1 MFSRKIVT
9 CLLISL
15 CIAAADIITTS
26 ITAGTV
32 EFHDDAPVIRGFGKL
47 QIPGTPVL
55 PAQSVMFALPPG
67 AVVTSITV
75 HAAPAH
81 ILEST
86 GFAIAP
92 PSLPLSLDKE
102 AAQEALDRWSHNR
115 SAIESLENT
124 FPAQPVYH
132 SKTTYFRN
140 IPCLRISYF
149 PLLFTR
155 GRLLFYPSAD
165 ITVQYTCEPAV
176 STIPEW
182 VDRRASLF
190 FTNWDEIRG
199 QYRISAQTDSFE
211 YVIIAKDNM
220 FSAFDSLVAWKNSLG
235 FSTRLMSYDSII
247 SQYPGTDNADRIRNF
262 LIDKYLAWGIQYVL
276 IAGNVDAI
284 PMKICFPD
292 AAHEYDTPTD
302 YYFAELTDDWD
313 SDGDGYYGEYDQDS
327 IGFVPEIMVGRF
339 PYDNPAMLSSIAEK
353 TVHFEMDTGP
363 WKNRALLL
371 GAFSNFANENHT
383 GWPDCDG
390 AVVMENIK
398 DSLLAGWE
406 CTRLYEEAGLCPSIH
421 PHEGALTGSQVVAEW
436 SSGAYAITNWSG
448 HGNSGGAYRKV
459 WAWDDGDSVPE
470 YFEIE
475 SEPFIYMTDPASLDD
490 AHPSIVFSASCS
502 NAAGDDNLARNLI
515 GNGASGVVAATTYG
529 WYTPGWEDPSDGNIM
544 SLEYYF
550 NHYLIGEDEPVGDA
564 LFDAKMYY
572 FTYLYFPDPWG
583 GDPDWTPQQN
593 MLDYVLFGDPSLKR
607 AGVGIEEIVS
617 DTPAQYSFG
626 VLPNPVRSRGALAFT
641 LTCDADVTV
650 SLYNVAG
657 QRVKM
662 MYQAH
667 EPAGQHVLYFTRD
680 GLSAGVYFIR
690 MECRGE
696 NTGTVTAD
704 RKVIVL

>member
-1 MFSRKIVT
+1 
-9 CLLISL
+9 
-15 CIAAADIITTS
+15 
-26 ITAGTV
+26 
-32 EFHDDAPVIRGFGKL
+32 
-47 QIPGTPVL
+47 
-55 PAQSVMFALPPG
+55 
-67 AVVTSITV
+67 
-75 HAAPAH
+75 
-81 ILEST
+81 
-86 GFAIAP
+86 
-92 PSLPLSLDKE
+92 
-102 AAQEALDRWSHNR
+102 
-115 SAIESLENT
+115 
-124 FPAQPVYH
+124 
-132 SKTTYFRN
+132 
-140 IPCLRISYF
+140 
-149 PLLFTR
+149 
-155 GRLLFYPSAD
+155 
-165 ITVQYTCEPAV
+165 
-176 STIPEW
+176 
-182 VDRRASLF
+182 
-190 FTNWDEIRG
+190 
-199 QYRISAQTDSFE
+199 
-211 YVIIAKDNM
+211 
-220 FSAFDSLVAWKNSLG
+220 
-235 FSTRLMSYDSII
+235 
-247 SQYPGTDNADRIRNF
+247 
-262 LIDKYLAWGIQYVL
+262 
-276 IAGNVDAI
+276 
-284 PMKICFPD
+284 
-292 AAHEYDTPTD
+292 
-302 YYFAELTDDWD
+302 
-313 SDGDGYYGEYDQDS
+313 
-327 IGFVPEIMVGRF
+327 
-339 PYDNPAMLSSIAEK
+339 
-353 TVHFEMDTGP
+353 
-363 WKNRALLL
+363 
-371 GAFSNFANENHT
+371 
-383 GWPDCDG
+383 
-390 AVVMENIK
+390 
-398 DSLLAGWE
+398 
-406 CTRLYEEAGLCPSIH
+406 LYEEAGLCPSIH

-459 WAWDDGDSVPE
+459 WEWDDGDSVPE